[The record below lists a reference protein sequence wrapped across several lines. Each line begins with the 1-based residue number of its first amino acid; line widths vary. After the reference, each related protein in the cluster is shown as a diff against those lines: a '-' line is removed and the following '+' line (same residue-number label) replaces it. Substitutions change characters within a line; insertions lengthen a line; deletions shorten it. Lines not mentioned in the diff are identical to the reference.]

1 MKAVLESDQAKT
13 CGCRAWTEPDQLK
26 PGGSRAWIELDREA
40 LSHNV
45 AVLRARLPEGCRLM
59 PAVKANAYGHGAVL
73 VAKELNRLG
82 VDAFCVACV
91 QEGVELR
98 QNGIAGEILVLGY
111 TPPEDFA
118 MLEKYQLTQTVA
130 DHSHASALNRY
141 GKKLHV
147 HIAIDTGMHRLGEDC
162 KNADMLCEILKMDN
176 LVVDGIF
183 THLCAAD
190 TDDPDDRAFTRKQ
203 AEGFYSAVE
212 VMQIGHQTVK
222 KGRPHVQGLSDAGQF
237 TGQPAEVRHG
247 FRPKLHLLA
256 SYGIFNYPELAEDYA
271 RAGIALYG
279 VSSTKQRCAG
289 MEELKPVLSLMA
301 KVACVKSLSAGET
314 AGYGRAFFSE
324 NDRTLAIL
332 TIGYADGLPRSL
344 SNGVGAVLIHG
355 KKAPIAGRIC
365 MDQTIVD
372 VSGIPDVKAGD
383 IAVVIGRSGTEEIT
397 ACDLAEQAGT
407 ITNEILS
414 RLGGRLERCFGS
426 SNRGLQS
433 SVPVGEG

>member
-1 MKAVLESDQAKT
+1 MKAMIESDQAKT
-13 CGCRAWTEPDQLK
+13 CG
-26 PGGSRAWIELDREA
+26 SRAWVELDREA
-40 LSHNV
+40 LAHNI

-98 QNGIAGEILVLGY
+98 QNGITGEILVLGY

-130 DHSHASALNRY
+130 DHSHAAALNRY

-162 KNADMLCEILKMDN
+162 KNADKLCEIIKMEN

-203 AEGFYSAVE
+203 AEHFYSAVA
-212 VMQIGHQTVK
+212 K
-222 KGRPHVQGLSDAGQF
+222 LD
-237 TGQPAEVRHG
+237 

-256 SYGIFNYPELAEDYA
+256 SYGIFNYPEFAEDYA

-279 VSSTKQRCAG
+279 VSSTKQSCAG
-289 MEELKPVLSLMA
+289 MEALKPVLSLKT
-301 KVACVKSLSAGET
+301 KVACVKSLSAGKT
-314 AGYGRAFFSE
+314 AGYGRAFFTE

-344 SNGVGAVLIHG
+344 SNGAGAVLIHG

-397 ACDLAEQAGT
+397 ACDLAEQSGT

-426 SNRGLQS
+426 RENGATALPALSGLS
-433 SVPVGEG
+433 LV